1 MSFFY
6 AKSRTCS
13 FIDGK
18 INFDGFRPLLDKI
31 KFIIMQYK
39 EGDKW
44 EKED

>member
-1 MSFFY
+1 MV
-6 AKSRTCS
+6 KNLLKMINMIQKR
-13 FIDGK
+13 
-18 INFDGFRPLLDKI
+18 NFDGFRPLLDKI